1 MSSVLSKPPV
11 NLSNGN
17 GWLSWLPVGLALL
30 AMYVPLYYTM
40 ATTLWNR
47 DEQVHGPIVFAVTFY
62 LLWQARH
69 LLREPAPART
79 RPVVGW
85 FFLILGLL
93 CYALGQSQQILLFS
107 VGSQILVL
115 AGIVLITRGA
125 AVLKQIWF
133 PLFFIFF
140 MVPLPSFVVDSL
152 TNPLKHHVSA
162 LAEHFL
168 YLLHYPIARSGVI
181 LTIGPYQLFVA
192 DACSGLHSIFSLSA
206 MGFLYL
212 YLMRHDSKLRNVLL
226 IATIL
231 PIAFLSNVI
240 RVVILALITFYLG
253 DEAGQGFLHGFAGIL
268 LFVVAVL
275 CLFLADWLVGLFLP
289 DKPLRPTHQ

>member
-11 NLSNGN
+11 NLSNSN
-17 GWLSWLPVGLALL
+17 GWLPWLPVGLALL

-47 DEQVHGPIVFAVTFY
+47 DEQVHGPIVFAVSFY
-62 LLWQARH
+62 LIWQARH
-69 LLREPAPART
+69 VLREPATSNT
-79 RPVVGW
+79 RPIAGW
-85 FFLILGLL
+85 IFLIFGLL
-93 CYALGQSQQILLFS
+93 FYALGQSQQILLFS

-115 AGIVLITRGA
+115 LGVVLITRGTT
-125 AVLKQIWF
+125 VLKQLWF
-133 PLFFIFF
+133 PIFFIFF
-140 MVPLPSFVVDSL
+140 MVPLPSFMVDTL
-152 TNPLKHHVSA
+152 TTPLKHHVSA
-162 LAEHFL
+162 LAEHLL

-212 YLMRHDSKLRNVLL
+212 YLMRHDSMLRNIRL
-226 IATIL
+226 IAAIL
-231 PIAFLSNVI
+231 PIAFPSNVV
-240 RVVILALITFYLG
+240 RVVILALITYYLG

-268 LFVVAVL
+268 LFIVAVL
-275 CLFLADWLVGLFLP
+275 CLFLVDWFVGLFLP
-289 DKPLRPTHQ
+289 DKPLRASNQ

>member
-17 GWLSWLPVGLALL
+17 GWLPWLPVGLALL
-30 AMYVPLYYTM
+30 VMYAPLYYTM

-69 LLREPAPART
+69 VLRDPATAKT
-79 RPVVGW
+79 RPVAGW

-93 CYALGQSQQILLFS
+93 FYALGQSQQILMFS

-115 AGIVLITRGA
+115 LGVILITRGTPA
-125 AVLKQIWF
+125 LRLMWF
-133 PLFFIFF
+133 PILFIFF
-140 MVPLPSFVVDSL
+140 MVPLPSFVVDNL

-162 LAEHFL
+162 LAEQFL
-168 YLLHYPIARSGVI
+168 YLLHYPIARNGVV
-181 LTIGPYQLFVA
+181 LTIGPYQLLVA

-212 YLMRHDSKLRNVLL
+212 YLMRHDSMLRNLLL

-240 RVVILALITFYLG
+240 RVVILALITYYLG
-253 DEAGQGFLHGFAGIL
+253 DEAGQGFLHGFAGIM

-275 CLFLADWLVGLFLP
+275 CLFLADWLIGLFLP
-289 DKPLRPTHQ
+289 DRPLQRAS